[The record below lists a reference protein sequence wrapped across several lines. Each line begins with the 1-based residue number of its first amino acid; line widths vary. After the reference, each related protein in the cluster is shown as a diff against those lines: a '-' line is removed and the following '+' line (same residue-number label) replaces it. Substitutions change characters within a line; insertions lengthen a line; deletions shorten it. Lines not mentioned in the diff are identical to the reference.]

1 MDLLEYEGKELFS
14 DHGISVP
21 QAVLF
26 EGKETRLP
34 DAERVVVKAQIPA
47 GKRKKYGGIKI
58 VERKEALSIADE
70 MMGQEMEGEKVR
82 KVLLEAFADVEK
94 ELYISLSINR
104 AGKNYH
110 LVFSERGGSG
120 VEEVAK
126 EESGAVHIL
135 DFYEFDRE
143 RLLEE
148 FSSHGFERAEEVV
161 DVAGKM
167 FELMREEDALLV
179 EINPLAVDD
188 AGKIIAMDSKVR
200 IDENALYR
208 HDFEKYRERDLESEA
223 EKRGL
228 EFVDLDGNIAV
239 IGNGAGLVMATLDSI
254 NHFGG
259 RPADFLD
266 VGGGADFRKMEDAME
281 LAMGQSKVDGLF
293 VNIFG
298 GITRCDEIAEGIID
312 FVERTGME
320 IPMVVRMVGT
330 NQAKGRELLEE
341 NGIHALDS
349 MDKCAEQIVEL
360 VESKD
365 STRSTETRRFQ
376 ELVEGGDM

>member
-1 MDLLEYEGKELFS
+1 MDLLEYEGKQLFAK
-14 DHGISVP
+14 HGLSVP
-21 QAVLF
+21 PSTLVDGEKVALPGG
-26 EGKETRLP
+26 ERL
-34 DAERVVVKAQIPA
+34 VVKAQVPV

-58 VERKEALSIADE
+58 VEREEAPSEARKMLGSGIN
-70 MMGQEMEGEKVR
+70 GEKAR
-82 KVLLEAFADVEK
+82 KVLVEQFQDVQQ

-120 VEEVAK
+120 IEEVAA
-126 EESGAVHIL
+126 EEPEAVHII
-135 DFYEFDRE
+135 DFYEFDRDKL
-143 RLLEE
+143 REE
-148 FSSHGFERAEEVV
+148 FASGGFEHAEAVA
-161 DVAGKM
+161 DVAKTM
-167 FELMREEDALLV
+167 YELMREEDALLM
-179 EINPLAVDD
+179 EINPLAVVES
-188 AGKIIAMDSKVR
+188 GLVAMDSKVR

-208 HDFEKYRERDLESEA
+208 HEFSKYEERDLESEA
-223 EKRGL
+223 EEKGL

-254 NHFGG
+254 NEFGG

-266 VGGGADFRKMEDAME
+266 VGGGADFERMEDAME
-281 LAMGQSKVDGLF
+281 VAMNQGHVDGLF

-312 FVERTGME
+312 FVDRTGME

-330 NQAKGRELLEE
+330 NQEDGRRMLEE

-349 MDKCAEQIVEL
+349 MDECAEQIVA
-360 VESKD
+360 
-365 STRSTETRRFQ
+365 
-376 ELVEGGDM
+376 LVEGDT